1 MKRIAIVTGALAL
14 AAASA
19 NAQGLT
25 MQMSNGW
32 QFSFSGNVNAFLVYT
47 DPKCSTTSEDGAGG
61 TGCGF
66 SGSLVPVS
74 ETAKTSAIRTGLL
87 PAFATFEAKGKEGGV
102 DLGVHFGFAPQIN
115 NAGGVHD
122 NFGGPAGVGTQSGAQ
137 IDMRQVYL
145 TAGGPW
151 GQILAGREIGLYQRN
166 NILND
171 MTLFGVGPTGGGG
184 AGTGAG
190 TSLGR
195 IGFGY
200 VYPNFVAQ
208 MTYSSPSSNPAQL
221 SIGLFDPSAIGGVV
235 NGYNVTK
242 IPRVES
248 EFTWTGHFGATTA
261 DAPKGA
267 DKVMVFVSGEWQH
280 AQTAATTNAVSKD
293 SYGGAGGVRADFS
306 GLSLVGSGF
315 YGKGIGTV
323 LMFDSGDEIDNA
335 GELRNSY
342 GFIGQA
348 EYQPVGTQWKFG
360 ASYGENDLKQ
370 TDQDNTDCDI
380 NCGFVKKNSAIV
392 GSITYLWTK
401 SLRWVAE
408 YTYAKAE
415 SQDGVKA
422 TSNQGAL
429 GMMLFF

>member
-1 MKRIAIVTGALAL
+1 M
-14 AAASA
+14 AAGTA

-32 QFSFSGNVNAFLVYT
+32 SFSFSGNVNAFLVYT
-47 DPKCSTTSEDGAGG
+47 DGKCSVTTLAGAGG
-61 TGCGF
+61 SSPCGF
-66 SGSLVPVS
+66 AGGLVSTGDGSK
-74 ETAKTSAIRTGLL
+74 ASAIRTGLL

-115 NAGGVHD
+115 NANGVHD
-122 NFGGPAGVGTQSGAQ
+122 NFPASTQAGAQ

-145 TAGGPW
+145 TAGGTW
-151 GQILAGREIGLYQRN
+151 GQILAGREIGLYQRG

-171 MTLFGVGPTGGGG
+171 MTLFGVGAAGGTGFG
-184 AGTGAG
+184 AGKG
-190 TSLGR
+190 TTLGR

-208 MTYSSPSSNPAQL
+208 MTYSSPASSPAQI
-221 SIGLFDPSAIGGVV
+221 SIGLFDPSAIDQ
-235 NGYNVTK
+235 YDVTK
-242 IPRVES
+242 IPRVET

-261 DAPKGA
+261 EAPKGA
-267 DKVMVFVSGEWQH
+267 DKVMVFASGEWQH
-280 AQTAATTNAVSKD
+280 AQTAATTSVSKD

-315 YGKGIGTV
+315 YGKGIGSV
-323 LMFDSGDEIDNA
+323 LMFDSGNEVDSNGD
-335 GELRNSY
+335 LRTTY

-348 EYQPVGTQWKFG
+348 EFQPMGTQWKFG

-370 TDQDNTDCDI
+370 TSTDNNDCEG
-380 NCGFVKKNSAIV
+380 NCFFMKKNSAIV

-401 SLRWVAE
+401 SLRWVGE
-408 YTYAKAE
+408 YTYT
-415 SQDGVKA
+415 KA
-422 TSNQGAL
+422 TAQTGEKATANQGAI

>member
-1 MKRIAIVTGALAL
+1 M
-14 AAASA
+14 AAGTA

-32 QFSFSGNVNAFLVYT
+32 NFSFSGNVNAFLVYT
-47 DPKCSTTSEDGAGG
+47 DGKCSNDAADGAG
-61 TGCGF
+61 TSSPCGF
-66 SGSLVPVS
+66 GGNLVGSGAGSK
-74 ETAKTSAIRTGLL
+74 ASAIRTGLL

-115 NAGGVHD
+115 NANGVHD
-122 NFGGPAGVGTQSGAQ
+122 NFGNGTQAGAQ

-145 TAGGPW
+145 TAGGTW

-171 MTLFGVGPTGGGG
+171 MTLFGVGASGGTGYGAGGG
-184 AGTGAG
+184 T
-190 TSLGR
+190 TLGR

-208 MTYSSPSSNPAQL
+208 MTYSSPSSSPAQI
-221 SIGLFDPSAIGGVV
+221 SIGLFDPSAIGGAD
-235 NGYNVTK
+235 GYTVTK
-242 IPRVES
+242 IPRIES

-261 DAPKGA
+261 EAPKGA
-267 DKVMVFVSGEWQH
+267 DKIMVFASGEWQH
-280 AQTAATTNAVSKD
+280 AQTAQETDAQSKD
-293 SYGGAGGVRADFS
+293 SYGGAGGVRADFG

-323 LMFDSGDEIDNA
+323 LMFDSGNEVDDN
-335 GELRNSY
+335 GDLRTSY

-348 EYQPVGTQWKFG
+348 EFQPMGTKWKFG

-370 TDQDNTDCDI
+370 TDTDTDDCEGD
-380 NCGFVKKNSAIV
+380 CFFMKKNSAIV

-408 YTYAKAE
+408 YTYTKGTAQTGE
-415 SQDGVKA
+415 KA
-422 TSNQGAL
+422 TANQGAV

>member
-1 MKRIAIVTGALAL
+1 MKRIAIVTCALAL
-14 AAASA
+14 AAGTAK
-19 NAQGLT
+19 AQGLT

-32 QFSFSGNVNAFLVYT
+32 NFSFSGNVNAFLVYT
-47 DPKCSTTSEDGAGG
+47 DPKCNTGDCTFAGG
-61 TGCGF
+61 
-66 SGSLVPVS
+66 LVPTGD
-74 ETAKTSAIRTGLL
+74 EAKTTRIRTGLL

-115 NAGGVHD
+115 NAQGVHD
-122 NFGGPAGVGTQSGAQ
+122 NFGNGTQAGAQ

-145 TAGGPW
+145 TAGGTW
-151 GQILAGREIGLYQRN
+151 GQVLAGREIGLYQRN

-171 MTLFGVGPTGGGG
+171 MTLFGVGASGGGT
-184 AGTGAG
+184 AGT
-190 TSLGR
+190 TLGR

-208 MTYSSPSSNPAQL
+208 MTYSSPSTSPAQI
-221 SIGLFDPSAIGGVV
+221 SIGLFDPSAIGQ
-235 NGYNVTK
+235 YDVTK
-242 IPRVES
+242 IPRVET
-248 EFTWTGHFGATTA
+248 ELTWTGHFGATTTE
-261 DAPKGA
+261 APKGT

-280 AQTAATTNAVSKD
+280 VQTVTDAFGDGTQDSKD

-315 YGKGIGTV
+315 YGKGVGSV
-323 LMFDSGDEIDNA
+323 LMFDSGNEVDQA
-335 GELRNSY
+335 GELRTSY

-348 EYQPVGTQWKFG
+348 EFQPMGTQWKFG

-370 TDQDNTDCDI
+370 TSNDDDFCDV
-380 NCGFVKKNSAIV
+380 NCAFVKKNSAIV
-392 GSITYLWTK
+392 GSITYMWTK

-408 YTYAKAE
+408 YTYAKAK
-415 SQDGVKA
+415 SQDGSEA
-422 TSNQGAL
+422 TSNQGAI

>member
-1 MKRIAIVTGALAL
+1 M
-14 AAASA
+14 AAGTA

-32 QFSFSGNVNAFLVYT
+32 AFSFSGNVNAFLVYT
-47 DPKCSTTSEDGAGG
+47 DPKCSNNAATCSFA
-61 TGCGF
+61 
-66 SGSLVPVS
+66 GSLVPVS
-74 ETAKTSAIRTGLL
+74 ETEKVSRIRTGLL

-115 NAGGVHD
+115 NVGGVHD
-122 NFGGPAGVGTQSGAQ
+122 QFGAQ

-145 TAGGPW
+145 TAGGSW

-171 MTLFGVGPTGGGG
+171 MTLFGVGSTGGGG
-184 AGTGAG
+184 IGAG
-190 TSLGR
+190 GGTTLGR
-195 IGFGY
+195 IGIGY

-208 MTYSSPSSNPAQL
+208 ITYSSPASNPAQI
-221 SIGLFDPSAIGGVV
+221 SIGLFDPSAIGISLSTLSG
-235 NGYNVTK
+235 GYRVTK

-248 EFTWTGHFGATTA
+248 EFTWTSHFGETTTE
-261 DAPKGA
+261 APKGA

-280 AQTAATTNAVSKD
+280 AQSETGTFSSGQDSKD

-315 YGKGIGTV
+315 VGKGIGSV
-323 LMFDSGDEIDNA
+323 FMFDSGNEVDNV
-335 GELRNSY
+335 GELRTSY

-348 EYQPVGTQWKFG
+348 EFQPMGTQWKFG

-370 TDQDNTDCDI
+370 SSQDDTDFGTDNAP
-380 NCGFVKKNSAIV
+380 FLKKNSSIV

-408 YTYAKAE
+408 YTYSKAE
-415 SQDGVKA
+415 AHDGVKA
-422 TSNQGAL
+422 TSNQGAI

>member
-1 MKRIAIVTGALAL
+1 MKRIAIVTCALAM
-14 AAASA
+14 AAGTA

-32 QFSFSGNVNAFLVYT
+32 AFSFSGNVNAFLVYT
-47 DPKCSTTSEDGAGG
+47 DAKCSNSSTLGGAGG
-61 TGCGF
+61 VAGCGF
-66 SGSLVPVS
+66 NGSLVPAGSEEDKVS
-74 ETAKTSAIRTGLL
+74 RIRTGLL

-115 NAGGVHD
+115 NAQGIHD
-122 NFGGPAGVGTQSGAQ
+122 QFGAQ

-145 TAGGPW
+145 TAGGTW

-171 MTLFGVGPTGGGG
+171 MTLFGVGASGG
-184 AGTGAG
+184 AGLGAG
-190 TSLGR
+190 GGTTLGR

-208 MTYSSPSSNPAQL
+208 MTYSSPASSPAQI
-221 SIGLFDPSAIGGVV
+221 SIGLFDPSAID
-235 NGYNVTK
+235 GYTVTK

-248 EFTWTGHFGATTA
+248 EITWTGHFGAATTE
-261 DAPKGA
+261 APKGA
-267 DKVMVFVSGEWQH
+267 DKFMLFVSGEWQH
-280 AQTAATTNAVSKD
+280 VQVDAATNAASKN

-315 YGKGIGTV
+315 YGKGIGTF
-323 LMFDSGDEIDNA
+323 LMFDSDAPGFSAEVDSNGD
-335 GELRNSY
+335 LRSSY

-348 EYQPVGTQWKFG
+348 EFQPMGSKWKLG
-360 ASYGENDLKQ
+360 ASYGENDLQQ
-370 TDQDNTDCDI
+370 TSTDDADF
-380 NCGFVKKNSAIV
+380 GTDAAPFVKKNSAIV
-392 GSITYLWTK
+392 GSISYLWTK

-408 YTYAKAE
+408 YTYTKAQAHDGTE
-415 SQDGVKA
+415 STA
-422 TSNQGAL
+422 NQGAV

>member
-1 MKRIAIVTGALAL
+1 MKRIAIVTCALAM
-14 AAASA
+14 AAGTA

-32 QFSFSGNVNAFLVYT
+32 AFSFSGNVNAFLVYKN
-47 DPKCSTTSEDGAGG
+47 PKCDNTVEDGAGG

-66 SGSLVPVS
+66 AGSINPAG
-74 ETAKTSAIRTGLL
+74 EEEKDTRIRTGLL

-122 NFGGPAGVGTQSGAQ
+122 QFGAQ

-145 TAGGPW
+145 TAGGTW

-171 MTLFGVGPTGGGG
+171 MTLFGVGAAGGTGFGAGGG
-184 AGTGAG
+184 T
-190 TSLGR
+190 TLGR

-208 MTYSSPSSNPAQL
+208 MTYSSPTSSPAQI
-221 SIGLFDPSAIGGVV
+221 SIGLFDPSAIGG
-235 NGYNVTK
+235 NGGYTQTK

-248 EFTWTGHFGATTA
+248 EFTWTGHFGAATT

-267 DKVMVFVSGEWQH
+267 DKIMIFVSGEWQH
-280 AQTAATTNAVSKD
+280 VQSPTGSISSGTDSKD
-293 SYGGAGGVRADFS
+293 SYGGAGGIRADFS

-323 LMFDSGDEIDNA
+323 LMFDSGNEVDDN
-335 GELRNSY
+335 GDLRTSY

-348 EYQPVGTQWKFG
+348 EFQPMGTKWKFG

-370 TDQDNTDCDI
+370 TSTDDDDCEGD
-380 NCGFVKKNSAIV
+380 CFFMKKNSAIV

-401 SLRWVAE
+401 SLRWVGE
-408 YTYAKAE
+408 YTYTKSEA
-415 SQDGVKA
+415 QTGQKA
-422 TSNQGAL
+422 TANQGAV

>member
-1 MKRIAIVTGALAL
+1 MKRIAIVTCALAM
-14 AAASA
+14 AAGTA

-32 QFSFSGNVNAFLVYT
+32 AFSFSGNVNAFLVYT
-47 DPKCSTTSEDGAGG
+47 SPKCSDGSTSCNFD
-61 TGCGF
+61 
-66 SGSLVPVS
+66 GSLVPTGD
-74 ETAKTSAIRTGLL
+74 EAKATRIRTGLL

-115 NAGGVHD
+115 NAQGVHD
-122 NFGGPAGVGTQSGAQ
+122 QFGAQ

-145 TAGGPW
+145 TAGGEW

-171 MTLFGVGPTGGGG
+171 MTLFGVGASGSGGFGTGGG
-184 AGTGAG
+184 T
-190 TSLGR
+190 TLGR

-208 MTYSSPSSNPAQL
+208 MTYSSPSSSPAQI
-221 SIGLFDPSAIGGVV
+221 SIGLFDPSAID
-235 NGYNVTK
+235 GYDVTK
-242 IPRVES
+242 IPRVET
-248 EFTWTGHFGATTA
+248 ELTWTGHFGATTA
-261 DAPKGA
+261 EAPKGA

-280 AQTAATTNAVSKD
+280 VQSTTNQFGDGVQDSKD

-315 YGKGIGTV
+315 YGKGIGSV
-323 LMFDSGDEIDNA
+323 LMFDSGNEVDHA
-335 GELRNSY
+335 GQLRTSY

-348 EYQPVGTQWKFG
+348 EFQPVGTQWKFG
-360 ASYGENDLKQ
+360 ASYGLNDLKQ
-370 TDQDNTDCDI
+370 TSDDDSFYGGPAPFI
-380 NCGFVKKNSAIV
+380 KKNSAIV

-408 YTYAKAE
+408 YTYTKAQA
-415 SQDGVKA
+415 QDGTEA
-422 TSNQGAL
+422 SANQGAV

>member
-1 MKRIAIVTGALAL
+1 MKRIAIVTCALAM
-14 AAASA
+14 AAGTA

-32 QFSFSGNVNAFLVYT
+32 AFSFSGNVNAFLVYT
-47 DPKCSTTSEDGAGG
+47 DPKCNTGDCSFAGG
-61 TGCGF
+61 
-66 SGSLVPVS
+66 LVPTGD
-74 ETAKTSAIRTGLL
+74 EAKTTRIRTGLL

-115 NAGGVHD
+115 NAQGVHD
-122 NFGGPAGVGTQSGAQ
+122 NFGNGTQAGAQ

-145 TAGGPW
+145 TAGGTW
-151 GQILAGREIGLYQRN
+151 GQVLAGREIGLYQRN

-171 MTLFGVGPTGGGG
+171 MTLFGVGASGGGT
-184 AGTGAG
+184 AGT
-190 TSLGR
+190 TLGR

-208 MTYSSPSSNPAQL
+208 MTYSSPSTSPAQI
-221 SIGLFDPSAIGGVV
+221 SIGLFDPSAIGQ
-235 NGYNVTK
+235 YDVTK
-242 IPRVES
+242 IPRVET
-248 EFTWTGHFGATTA
+248 ELTWTGHFGATTTE
-261 DAPKGA
+261 APKGA

-280 AQTAATTNAVSKD
+280 VQTVTDAFGDGTQDSKD

-315 YGKGIGTV
+315 YGKGIGSV
-323 LMFDSGDEIDNA
+323 LMFDSGNEVDPT
-335 GELRNSY
+335 GELRTSY

-348 EYQPVGTQWKFG
+348 EFQPMGTQWKFG

-370 TDQDNTDCDI
+370 TSADDDSCDI
-380 NCGFVKKNSAIV
+380 NCAFVKKNSAIV
-392 GSITYLWTK
+392 GSITYMWTK

-408 YTYAKAE
+408 YTYAKAK
-415 SQDGVKA
+415 SQDGSEA
-422 TSNQGAL
+422 TSNQGAI

>member
-1 MKRIAIVTGALAL
+1 MKRIAIVTCALAM
-14 AAASA
+14 AAGTA

-32 QFSFSGNVNAFLVYT
+32 AFSFSGNVNAFLVYT
-47 DPKCSTTSEDGAGG
+47 DPKCKDDAGS
-61 TGCGF
+61 CSF
-66 SGSLVPVS
+66 AGSLVPAGDES
-74 ETAKTSAIRTGLL
+74 EKASRIRTGLL

-115 NAGGVHD
+115 NAQGVHD
-122 NFGGPAGVGTQSGAQ
+122 QFGAQ

-145 TAGGPW
+145 TAGGSW

-171 MTLFGVGPTGGGG
+171 MTLFGVGASGGTGPGAGGG
-184 AGTGAG
+184 T
-190 TSLGR
+190 TLGR

-208 MTYSSPSSNPAQL
+208 MTYSTPSTNPAQL
-221 SIGLFDPSAIGGVV
+221 SIGLFDPSAID
-235 NGYNVTK
+235 NYTVTK

-261 DAPKGA
+261 EAPKGA
-267 DKVMVFVSGEWQH
+267 DKIMVFVSGEWQH
-280 AQTAATTNAVSKD
+280 VQQDISTDATSKD
-293 SYGGAGGVRADFS
+293 SYGGAGGVRADFG

-315 YGKGIGTV
+315 VGKGIGTV
-323 LMFDSGDEIDNA
+323 LMFDSGSNLQTDSE
-335 GELRNSY
+335 GELRTSY

-348 EYQPVGTQWKFG
+348 EFQPVGTKWKFG
-360 ASYGENDLKQ
+360 ASYGENDLQQ
-370 TDQDNTDCDI
+370 TDADDSDFGTDDAP
-380 NCGFVKKNSAIV
+380 FVKKNSAIV
-392 GSITYLWTK
+392 GSISYLWTK
-401 SLRWVAE
+401 SLRWVFE
-408 YTYAKAE
+408 YTYTKAQSHSGLE
-415 SQDGVKA
+415 STA
-422 TSNQGAL
+422 NQGAV

>member
-1 MKRIAIVTGALAL
+1 M
-14 AAASA
+14 AAGTA

-32 QFSFSGNVNAFLVYT
+32 SFSFSGNVNAFLVYT
-47 DPKCSTTSEDGAGG
+47 DPKCKSSSVLDGAGG
-61 TGCGF
+61 VAGCSF
-66 SGSLVPVS
+66 AGSLVPTGEEEKS
-74 ETAKTSAIRTGLL
+74 SRIRTGLL

-102 DLGVHFGFAPQIN
+102 DLGVHFGFAPQIQ

-122 NFGGPAGVGTQSGAQ
+122 NFGNGTQAGAQ

-145 TAGGPW
+145 TAGGTW

-171 MTLFGVGPTGGGG
+171 MTLFGVGAGGGSGTGGG
-184 AGTGAG
+184 AGT
-190 TSLGR
+190 TLGR

-200 VYPNFVAQ
+200 VYPNFIAQ
-208 MTYSSPSSNPAQL
+208 MTYSTPASNPAQL
-221 SIGLFDPSAIGGVV
+221 SIGLFDPSAFGPYDV
-235 NGYNVTK
+235 NK

-248 EFTWTGHFGATTA
+248 EFTYTGHFGATTA
-261 DAPKGA
+261 EAPKGT
-267 DKVMVFVSGEWQH
+267 DKFMVFASGEWQH
-280 AQTAATTNAVSKD
+280 GQTPTDALGSGSGQASKD

-323 LMFDSGDEIDNA
+323 LMFDSGNEVDPTGD
-335 GELRNSY
+335 LRTSY

-348 EYQPVGTQWKFG
+348 EFQPMGSQWKFG
-360 ASYGENDLKQ
+360 ASYGENDLKT
-370 TDQDNTDCDI
+370 TDNDNSTY
-380 NCGFVKKNSAIV
+380 GGESSAPFLKKNSAIV

-408 YTYAKAE
+408 YTYTKAQAHDGAE
-415 SQDGVKA
+415 STA
-422 TSNQGAL
+422 NQGAV

>member
-1 MKRIAIVTGALAL
+1 MKRIAIVTCALAI
-14 AAASA
+14 AAGTA

-32 QFSFSGNVNAFLVYT
+32 NFSFSGNVNAFLVYT
-47 DPKCSTTSEDGAGG
+47 DPKCNSGDCTFGG
-61 TGCGF
+61 G
-66 SGSLVPVS
+66 LVPTGD
-74 ETAKTSAIRTGLL
+74 EANTTRIRTGLL
-87 PAFATFEAKGKEGGV
+87 PAFATFEAKGKEAGI

-115 NAGGVHD
+115 NAQGVHD
-122 NFGGPAGVGTQSGAQ
+122 NFGNGTQAGAQ

-145 TAGGPW
+145 TAGGEW

-171 MTLFGVGPTGGGG
+171 MTLFGVGASGGGT
-184 AGTGAG
+184 AGT
-190 TSLGR
+190 TLGR

-208 MTYSSPSSNPAQL
+208 MTYSSPSTSPAQI
-221 SIGLFDPSAIGGVV
+221 SIGLFDPSAIGP
-235 NGYNVTK
+235 YDVTK
-242 IPRVES
+242 IPRVET
-248 EFTWTGHFGATTA
+248 ELTWTGHFGATTA
-261 DAPKGA
+261 EAPKGT

-280 AQTAATTNAVSKD
+280 VQTPTDAFGDGAQDSKD
-293 SYGGAGGVRADFS
+293 SYGGAGGIRADFS

-315 YGKGIGTV
+315 YGKGIGSV
-323 LMFDSGDEIDNA
+323 LMFDSGNEVDGA
-335 GELRNSY
+335 HELRNSY

-348 EYQPVGTQWKFG
+348 EFQPIGSQWKFG

-370 TDQDNTDCDI
+370 STNDDEVNPD
-380 NCGFVKKNSAIV
+380 GVAFLSKNSAIV

-408 YTYAKAE
+408 YTYAKAKA
-415 SQDGVKA
+415 QDGSEA
-422 TSNQGAL
+422 TSNQGAI

>member
-1 MKRIAIVTGALAL
+1 MKRIAIVTCALAM
-14 AAASA
+14 AAGTAK
-19 NAQGLT
+19 AQGLT

-32 QFSFSGNVNAFLVYT
+32 NFSFSGNVNAFLVYT
-47 DPKCSTTSEDGAGG
+47 DPKCNTGDCSFAGG
-61 TGCGF
+61 
-66 SGSLVPVS
+66 LVPTGD
-74 ETAKTSAIRTGLL
+74 EAKTTRIRTGLL

-115 NAGGVHD
+115 NAQGVHD
-122 NFGGPAGVGTQSGAQ
+122 NFGNGTQAGAQ

-145 TAGGPW
+145 TAGGTW
-151 GQILAGREIGLYQRN
+151 GQVLAGREIGLYQRN

-171 MTLFGVGPTGGGG
+171 MTLFGVGASGGGT
-184 AGTGAG
+184 AGT
-190 TSLGR
+190 TLGR

-208 MTYSSPSSNPAQL
+208 MTYSSPSTSPAQI
-221 SIGLFDPSAIGGVV
+221 SIGLFDPSAIGQ
-235 NGYNVTK
+235 YDVTK
-242 IPRVES
+242 IPRVET
-248 EFTWTGHFGATTA
+248 ELTWTGHFGATTTE
-261 DAPKGA
+261 APKGA

-280 AQTAATTNAVSKD
+280 VQTVTDAFGDGTQDSKD

-315 YGKGIGTV
+315 YGKGIGSV
-323 LMFDSGDEIDNA
+323 LMFDSGNEVDPT
-335 GELRNSY
+335 GELRTSY

-348 EYQPVGTQWKFG
+348 EFQPMGTQWKFG

-370 TDQDNTDCDI
+370 TSADDDSCDI
-380 NCGFVKKNSAIV
+380 NCAFVKKNSAIV
-392 GSITYLWTK
+392 GSITYMWTK

-408 YTYAKAE
+408 YTYAKAK
-415 SQDGVKA
+415 SQDGSEA
-422 TSNQGAL
+422 TSNQGAV

>member
-1 MKRIAIVTGALAL
+1 MKRIAIVTCALAL
-14 AAASA
+14 AAGTAK
-19 NAQGLT
+19 AQGLT

-32 QFSFSGNVNAFLVYT
+32 AFSFSGNVNAFLVYT
-47 DPKCSTTSEDGAGG
+47 DPKCNTSSVS
-61 TGCGF
+61 GCSF
-66 SGSLVPVS
+66 AGSLVPVGDEEKIS
-74 ETAKTSAIRTGLL
+74 RIRTGLL

-102 DLGVHFGFAPQIN
+102 DLGIHFGFAPQIN

-122 NFGGPAGVGTQSGAQ
+122 NFGNGTQAGAQ

-145 TAGGPW
+145 TAGGTW
-151 GQILAGREIGLYQRN
+151 GQVLAGREIGLYQRN

-171 MTLFGVGPTGGGG
+171 MTLFGVGSTGGGHAPG
-184 AGTGAG
+184 GGGT
-190 TSLGR
+190 TLGR

-200 VYPNFVAQ
+200 DYPNFVAQ
-208 MTYSSPSSNPAQL
+208 MTYSSPSTSPAQI
-221 SIGLFDPSAIGGVV
+221 SIGLFDPSTIGPYDVV
-235 NGYNVTK
+235 K

-261 DAPKGA
+261 EAPKGA

-280 AQTAATTNAVSKD
+280 VQTPTGTFSSGSDSKD

-315 YGKGIGTV
+315 YGKGIGSV
-323 LMFDSGDEIDNA
+323 LLFDSGNEVDGA
-335 GELRNSY
+335 GEFRNSY

-348 EYQPVGTQWKFG
+348 EFQPAGTQWKFG

-370 TDQDNTDCDI
+370 TSDDDATFGTDAAP
-380 NCGFVKKNSAIV
+380 FVKKNSSIV
-392 GSITYLWTK
+392 GSVTYLWNK

-408 YTYAKAE
+408 YTYSKAQ
-415 SQDGVKA
+415 SHDGAEA